1 MLDNTEGHSKMDDP
15 EKLAT
20 WVRKTQDEDKENKPT
35 TQYML
40 ATTTR
45 AQTRTH
51 CVFASLCDE
60 TRINFL
66 I

>member
-1 MLDNTEGHSKMDDP
+1 MDDP

-40 ATTTR
+40 ATTTCE
-45 AQTRTH
+45 QTRAD
-51 CVFASLCDE
+51 CAFASLCDE
-60 TRINFL
+60 TRIYFL